1 MIGRVRARVSRL
13 LSLILGL
20 LASISPRAAF
30 AAADALGWLWSW
42 TARRPSFPGVDT
54 RAIRGRIWTT
64 HARTIL
70 LGGWISRGGRE
81 RIRALVRENDA
92 VARLQPPM
100 IVGTFHIG
108 PIHGLGVLPDRL
120 RAPALVLRGSLGTD
134 QQRALMIHRAIE
146 HLQQNGFVIMALD
159 PQEARRI
166 EVPFLGGT
174 LHLARGA
181 FAMARIARVPIVP
194 LVARWDGDA
203 IELIVGEPLAV
214 SDDEQELASAAA
226 RWLEQYLRD
235 APGELS
241 YRVLELMSP
250 DVALAPLAGRG
261 WPKAG

>member
-13 LSLILGL
+13 LSLILGW
-20 LASISPRAAF
+20 LAKFSPRAAF

-42 TARRPSFPGVDT
+42 TARRPRFPGVET
-54 RAIRGRIWTT
+54 RAIRRRIWTT

-70 LGGWISRGGRE
+70 LGGWMALGGRE
-81 RIRALVRENDA
+81 RIRSLVRDNEA
-92 VARLQPPM
+92 VVQLRPPM

-108 PIHGLGVLPDRL
+108 PIHGLSVLADRL
-120 RAPALVLRGSLGTD
+120 AAPSLVLRGALGTD
-134 QQRALMIHRAIE
+134 QQRALMFHRAIE
-146 HLQQNGFVIMALD
+146 HLQQHGFVIMALD

-214 SDDEQELASAAA
+214 STDEHKLASAAA

-241 YRVLELMSP
+241 YRVLELM
-250 DVALAPLAGRG
+250 
-261 WPKAG
+261 